1 MEDDYVEARARGRY
15 TLEGPD
21 HVDLIVSRVV
31 SAAAPTP
38 QFEAAWARRCQ
49 APVATGSAVRVV
61 LPCIDDLI
69 AMKEAAGRP
78 KDRDDVQALRA
89 LSRLASDAGSGRD
102 GEDNR

>member
-1 MEDDYVEARARGRY
+1 MYRAGAG
-15 TLEGPD
+15 GPGSPAD
-21 HVDLIVSRVV
+21 Q
-31 SAAAPTP
+31 A
-38 QFEAAWARRCQ
+38 

-102 GEDNR
+102 GEDNG